1 MTFNFAE
8 FGTTGTVINCDIDAF
23 IEDSS
28 FKFKTKDNI
37 CTVYLIKI
45 SGNNYSLLIPL
56 KLDEAS
62 EGYLIVND
70 KNGNVKLREIVSLK
84 INDSNEML

>member
-37 CTVYLIKI
+37 CTVYLIK
-45 SGNNYSLLIPL
+45 YQ
-56 KLDEAS
+56 
-62 EGYLIVND
+62 
-70 KNGNVKLREIVSLK
+70 EIT
-84 INDSNEML
+84 IRF

>member
-1 MTFNFAE
+1 MYCLFN
-8 FGTTGTVINCDIDAF
+8 
-23 IEDSS
+23 
-28 FKFKTKDNI
+28 
-37 CTVYLIKI
+37 KI

-70 KNGNVKLREIVSLK
+70 KNGNVKLREIVSFK